1 MPVGDPI
8 TPNRPAT
15 TQTIAMQII
24 GGNAGSN
31 IPIETAADGYD
42 YMQQQEEEQQAPAPV
57 MPQRVPGVNYER
69 LSTTPVSAT
78 PTSPTGYIHKNND
91 PKAPGYYYDYSW
103 MGQDLLNTG
112 IPVTILSASPDGNA
126 SSSFKTTVINNQAVA
141 VNQQGN
147 GYVATQSG
155 WKPLDPQDVPTSL
168 IPQAQAVIDIA
179 RLPNRYVPQASSNIA
194 SALSNILT
202 NNGQTQLTAAQ
213 AEAIA
218 GANVGYRG
226 SYGGYSGTAAQNLP
240 GAITAANNI
249 ISQPVIAPVK
259 ETPLV
264 NTGTLR
270 LLFPDVPIT
279 VEQKSKIEQGIAASK
294 LTATDRDDL
303 FWSNENEKYN
313 ENLIGLSAQYHSLA
327 LKSDKVE
334 PLNPFEMLG
343 DAALRYQQ
351 SSRNLTGKNFTQLP
365 SSDDYNNLLK
375 NNPGSFLYQPADVMP
390 NVPVQNLDNYF
401 TNVAKEGPG
410 QSSTIS
416 SPVSASVGG
425 NNGSWLDN
433 LNSQIGGMLG
443 IRVDAFNADTAEK
456 IGGSAPVQEL
466 PKFDEYYKNK
476 LDTYTADLAAWEQSD
491 KTNET
496 QYNYLLSEKKNVD
509 NLSIA
514 ADALGMSRW
523 EIANLKAADEANQQ
537 VKKQDTGIFAVF
549 NDFISSRMPVLKENN
564 DNSIYPTASSGSKP
578 YYLLTPLIGEER
590 ATSLGETV
598 TGPVQFLQSVIPTTP
613 RWTRESYA
621 NIKENPAFGIPAA
634 AFSIALT
641 GVGAGARTIGVG
653 TKVLGP
659 TAMGGKV
666 YQAASKGASAL
677 LAGLF
682 ANYAAEETTGTS
694 LIGMG
699 ENAAGKIGT
708 VAQGKEPETTT
719 FEDVQKKFPGWDVA
733 AHNANRLELEAGIAV
748 GAFKVGQKAGDIIT
762 GYQSTRSL
770 PSIEKLATDKSTPL
784 KQSDLIIPS
793 EEGFP
798 TNPTLKTRDLVASFK
813 EGKMTTIP
821 ESNLVKTKMSG
832 TNRPLTAEE
841 LTGNSQGIAA
851 PGTTDIYSG
860 AEYPHLKAGFIDS
873 GHSEIPGMSTSP
885 KGLSYFTKAGTGI
898 GNTFGITNDLLGIYR
913 RPTMYVTGVKKGKY
927 TQVPEDVLH
936 TPTGGKSINDPT
948 NPRNIAIGKWIR
960 ENNVPYDQPII
971 GQHGKSEFEFHLRA
985 GGGVTTEP
993 IAYYK
998 DAGIRIPVE
1007 RVTLTGEA
1015 SPKYIE
1021 TAGEVGTTLKVGE
1034 TSTKS
1039 NQDIV
1044 DNIFG
1049 GVKTASKSYSPT
1061 KVAYSAVSIPTTPSN
1076 LKTSPPNFKTSPSSI
1091 KSKSGLKIAGPSILS
1106 KTQLHTPNTPSL
1118 NKIYT
1123 SPSPSQYQITTSK
1136 SPSSPSVTEPSPS
1149 VTTPRRYTPPD
1160 YTPPTSPAS
1169 PSYKPSSP
1177 VSSPPSSFYISYITG
1192 ITTPGSPRTPT
1203 TPPYTG
1209 RYSGGVPFVAPPGTG
1224 GGAGRGKGHGQIIVA
1239 NPLRDITIASGATK
1253 YRFEKAFGG
1262 FGGSIKSSVGATPVQ
1277 RGNLNPVSRI
1287 TTPNIKAYKPKR
1299 QQNSNM
1305 GVNIAG
1311 LFSSSKKKGK
1321 KGRVF

>member
-1 MPVGDPI
+1 MPVGDLI
-8 TPNRPAT
+8 TPNQPA

-42 YMQQQEEEQQAPAPV
+42 YLQQQAEQKTMNKYNSIVNDPEYQAKVAAAQEQYKRDNPMITGGSFTEKSPAIY
-57 MPQRVPGVNYER
+57 QF
-69 LSTTPVSAT
+69 
-78 PTSPTGYIHKNND
+78 NND
-91 PKAPGYYYDYSW
+91 IAFQKLVIDAAKREMISSQNYGNSEGVVVAQNKYVNAVNKLNSILEQGPDAYTYKEIPKYSQ
-103 MGQDLLNTG
+103 GSTAQNYNTG
-112 IPVTILSASPDGNA
+112 GNA
-126 SSSFKTTVINNQAVA
+126 GI
-141 VNQQGN
+141 
-147 GYVATQSG
+147 AT
-155 WKPLDPQDVPTSL
+155 
-168 IPQAQAVIDIA
+168 
-179 RLPNRYVPQASSNIA
+179 
-194 SALSNILT
+194 ALSNILT
-202 NNGQTQLTAAQ
+202 NNGKNELTAAQ
-213 AEAIA
+213 AQSIA
-218 GANVGYRG
+218 GMQAGYRG
-226 SYGGYSGTAAQNLP
+226 SYGGSSGAAYQNLP
-240 GAITAANNI
+240 GVITTANNI

-303 FWSNENEKYN
+303 FWGSENEKYN

-334 PLNPFEMLG
+334 PLNPFERLG
-343 DAALRYQQ
+343 DEALHYQQ
-351 SSRNLTGKNFTQLP
+351 LSRNLTGKNLTQLP
-365 SSDDYNNLLK
+365 SSDDYDNLVK

-410 QSSTIS
+410 ESSTIS
-416 SPVSASVGG
+416 SPVNASIGG

-433 LNSQIGGMLG
+433 LNSQIGGILG
-443 IRVDAFNADTAEK
+443 IRADAFDADSAQK
-456 IGGSAPVQEL
+456 ISGSASVQET

-509 NLSIA
+509 SLSTIA
-514 ADALGMSRW
+514 DGLGIFRG
-523 EIANLKAADEANQQ
+523 EIANLKAADE
-537 VKKQDTGIFAVF
+537 VKKQDTGIFAGF
-549 NDFISSRMPVLKENN
+549 NDFISSRMPDLKEKT
-564 DNSIYPTASSGSKP
+564 DNSIYPVASSGSKP

-641 GVGAGARTIGVG
+641 GVGAGARTVGVG
-653 TKVLGP
+653 TKILGP
-659 TAMGGKV
+659 TATGGKV

-694 LIGMG
+694 LVSMG

-733 AHNANRLELEAGIAV
+733 AHNANRLELEAGIAI
-748 GAFKVGQKAGDIIT
+748 GAYKVGQKAGDILT
-762 GYQSTRSL
+762 GYQSTRGL

-784 KQSDLIIPS
+784 KQSDLIIAA

-821 ESNLVKTKMSG
+821 ESNLIKTKMSG
-832 TNRPLTAEE
+832 TNRPLTVEE

-913 RPTMYVTGVKKGKY
+913 RPTMYAIGVKKGKY

-960 ENNVPYDQPII
+960 EVNAPYDQPII

-985 GGGVTTEP
+985 GGEVTTKP
-993 IAYYK
+993 VAYYK

-1007 RVTLTGEA
+1007 RVTLTGKA
-1015 SPKYIE
+1015 SPKFVE
-1021 TAGEVGTTLKVGE
+1021 TAGEVGTTLKMGE

-1049 GVKTASKSYSPT
+1049 GAKTTSKSYSPT
-1061 KVAYSAVSIPTTPSN
+1061 KVAYSAVSIPSAASG
-1076 LKTSPPNFKTSPSSI
+1076 LKSSPPNFKTSSPSI
-1091 KSKSGLKIAGPSILS
+1091 KSKSGLKIAGPSVLS
-1106 KTQLHTPNTPSL
+1106 TTQIYNPQTPSL

-1123 SPSPSQYQITTSK
+1123 SPSPSQYQITK

-1149 VTTPRRYTPPD
+1149 VTTPRSRITPPD
-1160 YTPPTSPAS
+1160 YTPPTGST
-1169 PSYKPSSP
+1169 YKPSSP

-1209 RYSGGVPFVAPPGTG
+1209 RYSGGVPFLAPPGTG
-1224 GGAGRGKGHGQIIVA
+1224 GGGAVGRGHGQIEIA
-1239 NPLRDITIASGATK
+1239 NPLRDITIATGTTK
-1253 YRFEKAFGG
+1253 YRFQKTFGML
-1262 FGGSIKSSVGATPVQ
+1262 GGGIKSSVGASPVK

-1321 KGRVF
+1321 KGRIF